1 MLEWITIKGVSIP
14 LRNVKALRMTP
25 FKQNPIEYNL
35 ILEIN
40 SNNEKNEWLSICI
53 RKSKEHC
60 EKVKQSIIDC
70 TEKEWRYE
78 EQETI

>member
-1 MLEWITIKGVSIP
+1 MLEWITIKGTSIP
-14 LRNVKALRMTP
+14 TRNVKYISINP
-25 FKQNPIEYNL
+25 FKPGATEFNL
-35 ILEIN
+35 ILDLN
-40 SNNEKNEWLSICI
+40 TKSEKNEWLTICV